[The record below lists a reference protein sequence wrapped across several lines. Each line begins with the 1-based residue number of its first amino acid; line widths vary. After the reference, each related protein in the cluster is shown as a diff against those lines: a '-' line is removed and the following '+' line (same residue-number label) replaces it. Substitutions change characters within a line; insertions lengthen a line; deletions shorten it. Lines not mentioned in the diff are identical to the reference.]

1 VAEPTVGARRGNS
14 MLTAVLAGLT
24 GAALALLI
32 APRSGRETRDKLKS
46 EATELKNRA
55 NEGLHKTKGQIDNKL
70 SQVKDVKT
78 RLGEALSN
86 TADTAKTEI
95 DETREET
102 LNKSTNQ
109 KEEE

>member
-1 VAEPTVGARRGNS
+1 VAEQTAGAQRGNS
-14 MLTAVLAGLT
+14 ILTAVLAGLA
-24 GAALALLI
+24 GAAVALLV

-55 NEGLHKTKGQIDNKL
+55 NNELQKTKGQIDNKV
-70 SQVKDVKT
+70 SQMKDVKT

-102 LNKSTNQ
+102 RNKSTNQ